1 MNQPDL
7 IWKLG
12 PIVVALASV
21 VIAGVTYM
29 LVKARR
35 KEARDS
41 CIARMSV
48 AFDRKEVVLSLDEL
62 IDHLAKPGKKRYI
75 MLVGAQ
81 GSGKSAIAEK
91 LASRGFFYLSMDKMV
106 DDEPSLAMMYQVLN
120 QRFYAQ
126 FDAALK
132 RGDNIVDDN
141 LNVNREARTDNIKR
155 VRAAGYRDIMIV
167 HLQVPLAVCQ
177 ERNAGRL
184 RPVPEH
190 IVERTWQSLAGGD
203 RPSPVE
209 GPLVRVQPED
219 NDLRR
224 CTMYVVV

>member
-1 MNQPDL
+1 MNPSF
-7 IWKLG
+7 IWQLAAFA
-12 PIVVALASV
+12 VALAVIV
-21 VIAGVTYM
+21 VSALIYM
-29 LVKARR
+29 MVRSKR
-35 KEARDS
+35 KQARDS

-48 AFDRKEVVLSLDEL
+48 AFDRKVVVLSLDEL
-62 IDHLAKPGKKRYI
+62 IEHLAKSPGKKRYI

-106 DDEPSLAMMYQVLN
+106 EDEPSLALMLQMLN
-120 QRFYAQ
+120 QRFFAQ

-141 LNVNREARTDNIKR
+141 LNVSREARTDNIKR
-155 VRAAGYRDIMIV
+155 ARAAGYRDIMIV
-167 HLQVPLAVCQ
+167 HLEVPLAVCQ
-177 ERNAGRL
+177 ERNAKRL
-184 RPVPEH
+184 RPVPDW
-190 IVERTWQSLAGGD
+190 IVERSWTSLRGND
-203 RPSPVE
+203 RPSPIE

-224 CTMYVVV
+224 CTMYVVA

>member
-1 MNQPDL
+1 MNQEL
-7 IWKLG
+7 IWKLA
-12 PIVVALASV
+12 PFVVALAAV
-21 VIAGVTYM
+21 VIAGAVCM
-29 LVKARR
+29 VVQSRR

-48 AFDRKEVVLSLDEL
+48 AFDRKTVVISIDEL
-62 IDHLAKPGKKRYI
+62 IEHLVKNPCKKRYI

-106 DDEPSLAMMYQVLN
+106 DDEPSLALMLQALN
-120 QRFYAQ
+120 QRFFAL

-141 LNVNREARTDNIKR
+141 LNVSREARIDNIKR

-167 HLQVPLAVCQ
+167 HLEVPLSVCQ
-177 ERNAGRL
+177 KRNAGRV

-190 IVERTWQSLAGGD
+190 IVERTWNSLATGD
-203 RPSPVE
+203 RPSPIE
-209 GPLVRVQPED
+209 GSLVRVQPED
-219 NDLRR
+219 NELRR
-224 CTMYVVV
+224 CTMYVVA